1 MLFHASNNIVW
12 RAKHISFTSQTILFR
27 PRKSNLWKMECKNTG
42 FHSPEGEWCQQIG
55 RFRYAW
61 CMYLPMSVGKG
72 PVSVRFQNNAI
83 PCESA
88 SMCILRIA
96 REGPRNP
103 RNCILV
109 RGRGVWRASFDKVS
123 VDGRPRRL
131 IKTKTEARKHKR
143 DGRTHPVHPGPVLP
157 CLCMRGRSP
166 PDVSGQLTGLI
177 PAAP

>member
-55 RFRYAW
+55 KFRYAW

-83 PCESA
+83 PCTSA

-96 REGPRNP
+96 REGLWNP
-103 RNCILV
+103 PNRILV
-109 RGRGVWRASFDKVS
+109 RGRALWRASFDKMSKVPPNRQIRIFSIYRIILES
-123 VDGRPRRL
+123 VFVTPAYVQAWWQR
-131 IKTKTEARKHKR
+131 EWHF
-143 DGRTHPVHPGPVLP
+143 LP
-157 CLCMRGRSP
+157 ESSFLS
-166 PDVSGQLTGLI
+166 
-177 PAAP
+177 

>member
-55 RFRYAW
+55 RFRYAR
-61 CMYLPMSVGKG
+61 CIHLPKSVGKG

-83 PCESA
+83 PCTSA

-96 REGPRNP
+96 REGPWNP
-103 RNCILV
+103 PNRILV
-109 RGRGVWRASFDKVS
+109 RGRALWRASFDKMSKVIWKCRGDRS
-123 VDGRPRRL
+123 GRPVQPSSVL
-131 IKTKTEARKHKR
+131 I
-143 DGRTHPVHPGPVLP
+143 G
-157 CLCMRGRSP
+157 
-166 PDVSGQLTGLI
+166 
-177 PAAP
+177 